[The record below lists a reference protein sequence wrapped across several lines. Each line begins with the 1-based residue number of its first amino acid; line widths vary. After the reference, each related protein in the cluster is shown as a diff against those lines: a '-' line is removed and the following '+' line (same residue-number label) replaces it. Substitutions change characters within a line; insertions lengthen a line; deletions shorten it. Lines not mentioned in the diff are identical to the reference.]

1 MQVNANLSCRFQDK
15 NRNDVVTLEV
25 FKEFPMAPSGW
36 IVRTTNHI
44 YANQCV
50 KKFDAQE
57 DATAYFGE
65 ECERFEK
72 LLSEVKSEKLS
83 FRNRFFQ
90 SKGQEKSRKSPKQD
104 DGPVF
109 QEAQE
114 DEQINAVKNW

>member
-1 MQVNANLSCRFQDK
+1 MQVNANLSCRFQDR
-15 NRNDVVTLEV
+15 NRNDVVVLEV

-72 LLSEVKSEKLS
+72 VLGEVKSEKLS

-90 SKGQEKSRKSPKQD
+90 PKGQGEKPGKQTRPD

-114 DEQINAVKNW
+114 EPSDKTW

>member
-15 NRNDVVTLEV
+15 NRNDVVILEV

-50 KKFDAQE
+50 KKFDTQE
-57 DATAYFGE
+57 DATTYFDK
-65 ECERFEK
+65 ECKRFEK
-72 LLSEVKSEKLS
+72 ILNEVKSDKLS

-90 SKGQEKSRKSPKQD
+90 PKGQEKSKKIPRLEDDVSIFQD
-104 DGPVF
+104 
-109 QEAQE
+109 AQE
-114 DEQINAVKNW
+114 EPSDKAW

>member
-1 MQVNANLSCRFQDK
+1 MHVNANLSCRFQDK

-36 IVRTTNHI
+36 VVRTTNHI

-50 KKFDAQE
+50 KKFDKQE

-72 LLSEVKSEKLS
+72 VLGEVKSEKLS
-83 FRNRFFQ
+83 FRNRFF
-90 SKGQEKSRKSPKQD
+90 KGQGEKPEKPGKQTRPD
-104 DGPVF
+104 DGLVF

-114 DEQINAVKNW
+114 EPSGKAW